1 MRAWTV
7 LRIVAILAL
16 AINVASAHHPFSQN
30 YDAAKFGTLTGKVV
44 AVQWTNPHV
53 VVALDVESDGKTER
67 WMIEGNP
74 PNTLLR
80 QGWTRDSLR
89 EGSRITVSG
98 WHARDAALKIFSG
111 HEVTFEDGT
120 TRVFG
125 RDATGSG
132 AGPGA
137 DRWKCGSGDCPNWI
151 PSIAQ

>member
-16 AINVASAHHPFSQN
+16 AINVASAHHPFSVN
-30 YDAAKFGTLTGKVV
+30 YDATKFGTLTGKVA

-53 VVALDVESDGKTER
+53 VLALDVESDGQTER

-80 QGWTRDSLR
+80 QGWAKDSLR

-98 WHARDAALKIFSG
+98 WHARDASLKIFSADK
-111 HEVTFEDGT
+111 VTFEDGT
-120 TRVFG
+120 TRAF
-125 RDATGSG
+125 G

-137 DRWKCGSGDCPNWI
+137 DRWKCASDNCPNWI
-151 PSIAQ
+151 PSIVK

>member
-16 AINVASAHHPFSQN
+16 AMNVASAHHPFSGT
-30 YDAAKFGTLTGKVV
+30 YDAAKFGTLTGKVA

-53 VVALDVESDGKTER
+53 VFALDVESDGKTER
-67 WMIEGNP
+67 WMIEGYP

-80 QGWTRDSLR
+80 QGWEKDSLR
-89 EGSRITVSG
+89 EGNQITVSG

-111 HEVTFEDGT
+111 HEVTFADGT
-120 TRVFG
+120 TRAF
-125 RDATGSG
+125 G

-137 DRWKCGSGDCPNWI
+137 DRWKCLSGVCPDWI
-151 PSIAQ
+151 PSIAR